1 MKKLPIK
8 QVCYFKKT
16 TTVTYLLNF
25 LLLFKQDYLTA
36 MKQSSP
42 PTPFRTDI
50 NGLRAYAVM
59 AVLLFHF
66 QIPGLSAGFIGVDI
80 FFVIS
85 GFLMTG
91 IIVKGLENKNF
102 SVWKFYMARVRRIV
116 PALMVLI
123 AILLILGWLFL
134 PTPDYQA
141 LGSQSAYASAFIS
154 NIYFWRSSGYFDAAS
169 HEKWLLH
176 TWTLGVEAQFY
187 LLLPLFL
194 MVLWKIKPAAKTL
207 FWGLLFAFFA
217 SLALSVVASSWR
229 PVPAFYLLPTR
240 GWEFIAGGLVFFA
253 GRDVKA
259 LEKHSKT
266 LLWSGFA
273 LLLLTFI
280 LIDSSYTWPSAWAVL
295 PVLATALIMLANR
308 SQSALTAHPIA
319 QWLGD
324 RSYSLYLWHWPIMVA
339 LYFAGLDANWL
350 WISAGLAL
358 SLLLGN
364 LSYRLIET
372 PTRLYF
378 SKASAG
384 KEILGIGALVMLV
397 GVSAVSARLFV
408 FEGRLA
414 PEVELAANEAVNK
427 DPRKSQCHEF
437 NIKIG
442 SPRCSYGDG
451 DIGAIVVGDSHAQS
465 SITAVEKSGEKY
477 DKSSLLHARSGCRQV
492 LGTTKFKTE
501 PVNSCKK
508 LNEWILSDIKNYP
521 SVPLVIINRS
531 SAEIFGPNEDP
542 EKLGKPT
549 VYLSKKYF
557 DSFDPDFLNEYKNAF
572 VSSICSFSK
581 TNRAIYLVRPYP
593 EMIVNVPN
601 TIARNIIFS
610 RGNKDI
616 KITLEEYHKRHAF
629 VWQAQDLAAE
639 QCGVKILNPLP
650 YLCDDQYCYG
660 SKNGRPLYYDDYHL
674 SEYGNTFLVPMFEQV
689 FTDQQSI
696 PQL

>member
-1 MKKLPIK
+1 
-8 QVCYFKKT
+8 
-16 TTVTYLLNF
+16 
-25 LLLFKQDYLTA
+25 

-116 PALMVLI
+116 PALMALI
-123 AILLILGWLFL
+123 AVLLILGWFFL

-217 SLALSVVASSWR
+217 SLSLSVVASSWR

-259 LEKHSKT
+259 LEKHSNT
-266 LLWSGFA
+266 LLWSGFV

-280 LIDSSYTWPSAWAVL
+280 FIDSSYTWPSAWATL
-295 PVLATALIMLANR
+295 PVLATMLIMLAQR
-308 SQSALTAHPIA
+308 PQSIMTAHPIA

-324 RSYSLYLWHWPIMVA
+324 RSYSLYLWHWPIVVA
-339 LYFAGLDANWL
+339 LYFAGLHNDGL
-350 WISAGLAL
+350 WITAGLAF
-358 SLLLGN
+358 SLLLGDV
-364 LSYRLIET
+364 SYRLVET
-372 PTRLYF
+372 PTRMYF
-378 SKASAG
+378 SKASAA

-414 PEVELAANEAVNK
+414 PEVELAASESANGPNTDTCWADGQGNGEYGCLLSSSKNK
-427 DPRKSQCHEF
+427 LPNNPLILK
-437 NIKIG
+437 
-442 SPRCSYGDG
+442 
-451 DIGAIVVGDSHAQS
+451 GDSHS
-465 SITAVEKSGEKY
+465 LHIRSAVI
-477 DKSSLLHARSGCRQV
+477 DSLINHDYIGLEYWGMSGCHSLENAIQSQASGRNPLFCQKLNADFYRRV
-492 LGTTKFKTE
+492 TSETNNTIIIIDRTNLSVHGYNGIDEQNNGPWVTFDQEPRDRNDFEIKFKKE
-501 PVNSCKK
+501 YVASMCK
-508 LNEWILSDIKNYP
+508 LAHSNTLF
-521 SVPLVIINRS
+521 LMR
-531 SAEIFGPNEDP
+531 
-542 EKLGKPT
+542 PT
-549 VYLSKKYF
+549 
-557 DSFDPDFLNEYKNAF
+557 
-572 VSSICSFSK
+572 
-581 TNRAIYLVRPYP
+581 P
-593 EMIVNVPN
+593 EMIVNPSLAL
-601 TIARNIIFS
+601 ARNLIFN
-610 RGNKDI
+610 RGNDDI
-616 KITLEEYHKRHAF
+616 KITLKEYHQRNAL

-660 SKNGRPLYYDDYHL
+660 SKNGRPLYYDDDHL
-674 SEYGNTFLVPMFEQV
+674 SEYGNKFLVPMFEQV
-689 FTDQQSI
+689 FRDQQST
-696 PQL
+696 PEL

>member
-1 MKKLPIK
+1 MKHP
-8 QVCYFKKT
+8 
-16 TTVTYLLNF
+16 
-25 LLLFKQDYLTA
+25 
-36 MKQSSP
+36 SP

-50 NGLRAYAVM
+50 NGLRAYAVI

-85 GFLMTG
+85 GFLMTA

-102 SVWKFYMARVRRIV
+102 SIWKFYMARVRRIV
-116 PALMVLI
+116 PALMALI
-123 AILLILGWLFL
+123 AILLILGWFFL

-207 FWGLLFAFFA
+207 LWGLVFAFLV
-217 SLALSVVASSWR
+217 SLVLSAVASSWR
-229 PVPAFYLLPTR
+229 PVAAFYLLPTR

-259 LEKHSKT
+259 LEKHSKA

-273 LLLLTFI
+273 MLLLTFI

-319 QWLGD
+319 QWLGE

-339 LYFAGLDANWL
+339 LYFAGLHNDGL
-350 WISAGLAL
+350 WITAGLAL
-358 SLLLGN
+358 SLLLGDV
-364 LSYRLIET
+364 SYRLIET
-372 PTRLYF
+372 PTRVYF
-378 SKASAG
+378 SKASTG
-384 KEILGIGALVMLV
+384 KEILALGTFVMLV
-397 GVSAVSARLFV
+397 GVSAVSTRLFV

-414 PEVELAANEAVNK
+414 PEVELAANEATNK
-427 DPRKSQCHEF
+427 DPRQSECHEF
-437 NIKIG
+437 NIKTG
-442 SPRCSYGDG
+442 SPQCSYGDG
-451 DIGAIVVGDSHAQS
+451 DIAAIVVGDSHAQS
-465 SITAVEKSGEKY
+465 SITAVEQSGKKH
-477 DKSSLLHARSGCRQV
+477 DKASLLHALSSCRQV
-492 LGTTKFKTE
+492 LGTTKFKAE
-501 PVNSCKK
+501 PVNSCQK
-508 LNEWILSDIKNYP
+508 LNKWILNDLKNYP
-521 SVPLVIINRS
+521 SVPLIIINRS
-531 SAEIFGPNEDP
+531 SSEVFGPNEDP
-542 EKLGKPT
+542 EKLGIPT

-581 TNRAIYLVRPYP
+581 TNRAVYLVRPYP

-601 TIARNIIFS
+601 TIARNIIFG
-610 RGNKDI
+610 RDNEDI
-616 KITLEEYHKRHAF
+616 KITLEEYHERHAF

-650 YLCDDQYCYG
+650 YLCDEQYCYG
-660 SKNGRPLYYDDYHL
+660 SKNGRPLYYDDDHL
-674 SEYGNTFLVPMFEQV
+674 SEYGNKFLVPMFEQV
-689 FTDQQSI
+689 FLDQKSDQA
-696 PQL
+696 P

>member
-1 MKKLPIK
+1 MKHP
-8 QVCYFKKT
+8 
-16 TTVTYLLNF
+16 
-25 LLLFKQDYLTA
+25 
-36 MKQSSP
+36 SP

-50 NGLRAYAVM
+50 NGLRAYAVV

-91 IIVKGLENKNF
+91 IIVKGLENNNF

-116 PALMVLI
+116 PALMALI
-123 AILLILGWLFL
+123 AILLILGWFFL

-154 NIYFWRSSGYFDAAS
+154 NIYFWRSSGYFDAAA

-194 MVLWKIKPAAKTL
+194 MLVWKIKPAAKTL
-207 FWGLLFAFFA
+207 LWGLLFAFFA
-217 SLALSVVASSWR
+217 SLTLSIVASSWK
-229 PVPAFYLLPTR
+229 PVAAFYLLPTR

-253 GRDVKA
+253 GRDIKT
-259 LEKHSKT
+259 LEKYSKA

-273 LLLLTFI
+273 LLLLCFI
-280 LIDSSYTWPSAWAVL
+280 LIDSSYTWPSAWALL
-295 PVLATALIMLANR
+295 PVLATALIMLAQR
-308 SQSALTAHPIA
+308 SQSILTAHPTA

-339 LYFAGLDANWL
+339 LYFAGLDTNWL

-358 SLLLGN
+358 SVLLGD

-378 SKASAG
+378 SKASTG
-384 KEILGIGALVMLV
+384 KEILALGTFVMLV

-414 PEVELAANEAVNK
+414 SEVELVASESSNG
-427 DPRKSQCHEF
+427 P
-437 NIKIG
+437 
-442 SPRCSYGDG
+442 
-451 DIGAIVVGDSHAQS
+451 DIGTCWADGQGNGEYDCLLSSEKKPPNNFLILKGDSHS
-465 SITAVEKSGEKY
+465 LHLRSAVI
-477 DKSSLLHARSGCRQV
+477 DSLINSEYTGLEYWGMSGCHSLENAIHSQASGRNPLFCQEINADFYRRV
-492 LGTTKFKTE
+492 TSGANNTIIIIDRTNLSVHGFNGIAEQKNGPWVTFDQEPRDRNDFEDKFKKE
-501 PVNSCKK
+501 YVASMCK
-508 LNEWILSDIKNYP
+508 LSHNNT
-521 SVPLVIINRS
+521 LFLMR
-531 SAEIFGPNEDP
+531 
-542 EKLGKPT
+542 PT
-549 VYLSKKYF
+549 
-557 DSFDPDFLNEYKNAF
+557 
-572 VSSICSFSK
+572 
-581 TNRAIYLVRPYP
+581 P
-593 EMIVNVPN
+593 EMIVNPSLAL
-601 TIARNIIFS
+601 ARNLIFN
-610 RGNKDI
+610 RGNDDI
-616 KITLEEYHKRHAF
+616 KITLDEYHQRNAL

-650 YLCDDQYCYG
+650 YLCDEQYCYG
-660 SKNGRPLYYDDYHL
+660 SKNGRPLYYDDDHL
-674 SEYGNTFLVPMFEQV
+674 SEYGNKFLVPMFEQV
-689 FTDQQSI
+689 FIGQHLTPSQSANSGMHDSNGTAD
-696 PQL
+696 

>member
-1 MKKLPIK
+1 
-8 QVCYFKKT
+8 
-16 TTVTYLLNF
+16 
-25 LLLFKQDYLTA
+25 

-116 PALMVLI
+116 PALMALI
-123 AILLILGWLFL
+123 AVLLILGWFFL

-207 FWGLLFAFFA
+207 LLGLVFAFLA

-253 GRDVKA
+253 GRDIKA
-259 LEKHSKT
+259 LEKYSKA

-280 LIDSSYTWPSAWAVL
+280 LIDSSYTWPSAWALL
-295 PVLATALIMLANR
+295 PVLATALIMLAQR
-308 SQSALTAHPIA
+308 SQSILTAHPIA

-339 LYFAGLDANWL
+339 LYFAGLHNDGL
-350 WISAGLAL
+350 WITAGLAF
-358 SLLLGN
+358 SLLLGDV
-364 LSYRLIET
+364 SYRLVET
-372 PTRLYF
+372 PTRMYF
-378 SKASAG
+378 SKASAA

-414 PEVELAANEAVNK
+414 PEVELAASESKNFYANQSKCISNSDATNIPIDCYFNDLELGAV
-427 DPRKSQCHEF
+427 S
-437 NIKIG
+437 I
-442 SPRCSYGDG
+442 
-451 DIGAIVVGDSHAQS
+451 GDSHASATFTALAVAAEQS
-465 SITAVEKSGEKY
+465 GFNA
-477 DKSSLLHARSGCRQV
+477 LHWARSACPTLKG
-492 LGTTKFKTE
+492 
-501 PVNSCKK
+501 
-508 LNEWILSDIKNYP
+508 
-521 SVPLVIINRS
+521 
-531 SAEIFGPNEDP
+531 AEFQ
-542 EKLGKPT
+542 
-549 VYLSKKYF
+549 
-557 DSFDPDFLNEYKNAF
+557 
-572 VSSICSFSK
+572 
-581 TNRAIYLVRPYP
+581 NRAIGCYAFNEQAFSRLNSEFKNLPVVLVSRLTRALIGGNEDAIYAQGVPHIYFEEKTDNGFSQTYQTQFRTSLIKTSCMLAQDHPVYLVRPTP
-593 EMIVNVPN
+593 EMRIDVPN
-601 TIARNIIFS
+601 TLARNIIFG
-610 RGNKDI
+610 RNNEDI
-616 KITLEEYHKRHAF
+616 KITLEEYHERHAF

-660 SKNGRPLYYDDYHL
+660 SKNGRPLYYDDDHL
-674 SEYGNTFLVPMFEQV
+674 SEYGNKFLVPMFEQV
-689 FTDQQSI
+689 FTDQQST
-696 PQL
+696 PEL

>member
-1 MKKLPIK
+1 MKHPS
-8 QVCYFKKT
+8 T
-16 TTVTYLLNF
+16 
-25 LLLFKQDYLTA
+25 
-36 MKQSSP
+36 S
-42 PTPFRTDI
+42 TPFRTDI

-91 IIVKGLENKNF
+91 IIVKGLENNNF

-123 AILLILGWLFL
+123 AILLILGWFFL

-154 NIYFWRSSGYFDAAS
+154 NIYFWRSSGYFDAAA

-194 MVLWKIKPAAKTL
+194 MLVWKIKPAAKTL
-207 FWGLLFAFFA
+207 LWGLLFAFFA
-217 SLALSVVASSWR
+217 SLTLSIVASSWT
-229 PVPAFYLLPTR
+229 PVAAFYLLPTR

-253 GRDVKA
+253 GRDIKA
-259 LEKHSKT
+259 LENYSKA

-273 LLLLTFI
+273 LLLLTFV
-280 LIDSSYTWPSAWAVL
+280 LIDSSYTWPSAWALL
-295 PVLATALIMLANR
+295 PVLATALIMLAQR
-308 SQSALTAHPIA
+308 SQSILTAHPIA

-358 SLLLGN
+358 SLLLGD

-378 SKASAG
+378 SKASAS

-414 PEVELAANEAVNK
+414 PEVELAANEAKNTNPHQKECYEVSSKTNVPM
-427 DPRKSQCHEF
+427 DCTFSHLP
-437 NIKIG
+437 IG
-442 SPRCSYGDG
+442 VYL
-451 DIGAIVVGDSHAQS
+451 VGDSHANS
-465 SITAVEKSGEKY
+465 VFTA
-477 DKSSLLHARSGCRQV
+477 
-492 LGTTKFKTE
+492 LGTTSNKHNKTAIYWSKAGCPTLKGAKF
-501 PVNSCKK
+501 NSFEGQTGCYDFNNSVFKK
-508 LNEWILSDIKNYP
+508 LQEAEDSM
-521 SVPLVIINRS
+521 PLVIMNRLTRALIN
-531 SAEIFGPNEDP
+531 GNEEP
-542 EKLGKPT
+542 EELQGM
-549 VYLSKKYF
+549 SRIYF
-557 DSFDPDFLNEYKNAF
+557 DKEIKSGFHPVLQKQFRDALIHTSCMLAEKRP
-572 VSSICSFSK
+572 V
-581 TNRAIYLVRPYP
+581 YLVRPTP
-593 EMIVNVPN
+593 EIGIDIPK
-601 TIARNIIFS
+601 TLARNIIFD
-610 RGNKDI
+610 RNNEDI
-616 KITLEEYHKRHAF
+616 KITLEEYHERHAF

-660 SKNGRPLYYDDYHL
+660 SKNGRPLYYDDDHL
-674 SEYGNTFLVPMFEQV
+674 SEYGNKFLVPMFEQV

>member
-1 MKKLPIK
+1 MKHP
-8 QVCYFKKT
+8 
-16 TTVTYLLNF
+16 
-25 LLLFKQDYLTA
+25 
-36 MKQSSP
+36 SP

-50 NGLRAYAVM
+50 NGLRAYAVI

-85 GFLMTG
+85 GFLMTA

-102 SVWKFYMARVRRIV
+102 SIWKFYMARVRRIV
-116 PALMVLI
+116 PALMALI
-123 AILLILGWLFL
+123 AILLILGWFFL

-207 FWGLLFAFFA
+207 LWGLVFAFLA
-217 SLALSVVASSWR
+217 SLALSIVVSSWK

-253 GRDVKA
+253 GREVKA
-259 LEKHSKT
+259 LEKYSKA

-319 QWLGD
+319 QWLGE

-339 LYFAGLDANWL
+339 LYFADLHNDGL
-350 WISAGLAL
+350 WITAGLAL
-358 SLLLGN
+358 SLLLGDV
-364 LSYRLIET
+364 SYRLIET
-372 PTRLYF
+372 PTRVYF
-378 SKASAG
+378 SKASTG
-384 KEILGIGALVMLV
+384 KEILALGTFVMLV

-414 PEVELAANEAVNK
+414 PEVELAANEATNK
-427 DPRKSQCHEF
+427 DPRKDECHEF
-437 NIKIG
+437 NIETG
-442 SPRCSYGDG
+442 SPQCVYGNG
-451 DIGAIVVGDSHAQS
+451 DIAAIVVGDSHAMA
-465 SITAVEKSGEKY
+465 SITAIEQAAAAHKKST
-477 DKSSLLHARSGCRQV
+477 LLHALSGCRQV
-492 LGTTKFKTE
+492 FGAKKLKAE
-501 PVNSCKK
+501 SVNSCEQ
-508 LNEWILSDIKNYP
+508 LNNWILNDLKNHP
-521 SVPLVIINRS
+521 SAPIIIINRTS
-531 SAEIFGPNEDP
+531 GEVFGPNEDF

-549 VYLSKKYF
+549 VYFSKKYS
-557 DSFDPDFLNEYKNAF
+557 DSFDPAFLKEYKDAF
-572 VSSICSFSK
+572 VTSMCSFREG
-581 TNRAIYLVRPYP
+581 NREIYLVRPYP

-601 TIARNIIFS
+601 TIARNIIFG
-610 RGNKDI
+610 RGNDDI
-616 KITLEEYHKRHAF
+616 KITLEQYHERHAF

-650 YLCDDQYCYG
+650 YLCDEQYCYG
-660 SKNGRPLYYDDYHL
+660 SKNGHPLYYDDDHL
-674 SEYGNTFLVPMFEQV
+674 SEYGNKFLVPMFEQV
-689 FTDQQSI
+689 FIGQQLTPSRSAKSGM
-696 PQL
+696 PDSNGTVD

>member
-1 MKKLPIK
+1 MKH
-8 QVCYFKKT
+8 
-16 TTVTYLLNF
+16 
-25 LLLFKQDYLTA
+25 A
-36 MKQSSP
+36 SP
-42 PTPFRTDI
+42 ATPFRTDI
-50 NGLRAYAVM
+50 NGLRAYAVI

-85 GFLMTG
+85 GFLMTA
-91 IIVKGLENKNF
+91 IVVKGLENKNF

-116 PALMVLI
+116 PALMALI
-123 AILLILGWLFL
+123 ALLLILGWFFL

-207 FWGLLFAFFA
+207 LWGLVFAFLA
-217 SLALSVVASSWR
+217 SLALSIVVSSWK

-259 LEKHSKT
+259 LEKHSKA

-308 SQSALTAHPIA
+308 SQSALTAHSIA

-339 LYFAGLDANWL
+339 LYFAGLHNDVL
-350 WISAGLAL
+350 WITAGLAL
-358 SLLLGN
+358 SLLLGD

-372 PTRLYF
+372 PTRVYF
-378 SKASAG
+378 SRASTG
-384 KEILGIGALVMLV
+384 KEILTLGTFVMLV

-414 PEVELAANEAVNK
+414 PEVEIAAKEKTNR
-427 DPRKSQCHEF
+427 DPRASECAPK
-437 NIKIG
+437 NAI
-442 SPRCSYGDG
+442 SPSCVYGNDN
-451 DIGAIVVGDSHAQS
+451 IGAVLLGDSHAISTINSVQQ
-465 SITAVEKSGEKY
+465 AGEKFGLSVLFLG
-477 DKSSLLHARSGCRQV
+477 KHACPPV
-492 LGTTKFKTE
+492 LGIRKT
-501 PVNSCKK
+501 NSEDC
-508 LNEWILSDIKNYP
+508 LQYNEWLLDKETIKQKANAPILIVARTSGHLFGENESNFP
-521 SVPLVIINRS
+521 VITS
-531 SAEIFGPNEDP
+531 
-542 EKLGKPT
+542 
-549 VYLSKKYF
+549 YF
-557 DSFDPDFLNEYKNAF
+557 DQPVELNSAGHDEYIHKFNHAY
-572 VSSICSFSK
+572 IETACSLQQTSQVW
-581 TNRAIYLVRPYP
+581 LLRPIP
-593 EMIVNVPN
+593 EIGVDVPN
-601 TIARNIIFS
+601 TLSRNIIFGKDS
-610 RGNKDI
+610 GDI
-616 KITLEEYHKRHAF
+616 KVTLEEYHERHAF
-629 VWQAQDLAAE
+629 TWAMQDLAAE

-650 YLCDDQYCYG
+650 YLCDEQYCYG
-660 SKNGRPLYYDDYHL
+660 SKNGRPLYYDDDHL
-674 SEYGNTFLVPMFEQV
+674 SEYGNKFLVPMFEQV
-689 FTDQQSI
+689 FTDQQSV
-696 PQL
+696 PLP

>member
-1 MKKLPIK
+1 
-8 QVCYFKKT
+8 
-16 TTVTYLLNF
+16 
-25 LLLFKQDYLTA
+25 

-116 PALMVLI
+116 PALMALI
-123 AILLILGWLFL
+123 AVLLILGWFFL

-154 NIYFWRSSGYFDAAS
+154 NIHFWRSSGYFDAAS

-217 SLALSVVASSWR
+217 SLTLSIVASSWK
-229 PVPAFYLLPTR
+229 PVAAFYLLPTR

-266 LLWSGFA
+266 LLWSGFV

-280 LIDSSYTWPSAWAVL
+280 FIDSSYTWPSAWATL
-295 PVLATALIMLANR
+295 PVLATMLIMLAQR
-308 SQSALTAHPIA
+308 PQSIMTAHPIA

-324 RSYSLYLWHWPIMVA
+324 RSYSLYLWHWPIVVA
-339 LYFAGLDANWL
+339 LYFAGLHNDGL
-350 WISAGLAL
+350 WITAGLAF
-358 SLLLGN
+358 SLLLGDV
-364 LSYRLIET
+364 SYRLVET
-372 PTRLYF
+372 PTRMYF
-378 SKASAG
+378 SKVSAA

-427 DPRKSQCHEF
+427 DPR
-437 NIKIG
+437 IKECFEAAIDG
-442 SPRCSYGDG
+442 RSPSCIYGENLVS
-451 DIGAIVVGDSHAQS
+451 AILMGDSHAAS
-465 SITAVEKSGEKY
+465 VITAVGKAAHKY
-477 DKSSLLHARSGCRQV
+477 KK
-492 LGTTKFKTE
+492 GTLFWGM
-501 PVNSCKK
+501 NSCPTLDNVKYSSTSSRPTNICNE
-508 LNEWILSDIKNYP
+508 LNQWADHELIKHPNIPLILVS
-521 SVPLVIINRS
+521 RTS
-531 SAEIFGPNEDP
+531 SYLMGPNEPDRQ
-542 EKLGKPT
+542 EEARFTT
-549 VYLSKKYF
+549 VY
-557 DSFDPDFLNEYKNAF
+557 
-572 VSSICSFSK
+572 FSK
-581 TNRAIYLVRPYP
+581 PYILRTEEGYAEEFQKVLTETACRLTEDRDVYLMRPVP
-593 EMIVNVPN
+593 EMSIDIPK
-601 TIARNIIFS
+601 TLSSNIIFGRS
-610 RGNKDI
+610 NDDI
-616 KITLEEYHKRHAF
+616 KITLKEYHQRNAL

-660 SKNGRPLYYDDYHL
+660 SKNGRPLYYDDDHL
-674 SEYGNTFLVPMFEQV
+674 SEYGNKFLVPMFEQV
-689 FTDQQSI
+689 FTDQQST
-696 PQL
+696 PEL

>member
-1 MKKLPIK
+1 M
-8 QVCYFKKT
+8 
-16 TTVTYLLNF
+16 
-25 LLLFKQDYLTA
+25 TA
-36 MKQSSP
+36 
-42 PTPFRTDI
+42 
-50 NGLRAYAVM
+50 
-59 AVLLFHF
+59 
-66 QIPGLSAGFIGVDI
+66 
-80 FFVIS
+80 
-85 GFLMTG
+85 

-116 PALMVLI
+116 PALMALI
-123 AILLILGWLFL
+123 ALLLILGWFFL

-207 FWGLLFAFFA
+207 LWGLVFAFLA
-217 SLALSVVASSWR
+217 SLALSIVVSSWK

-259 LEKHSKT
+259 LEKHSKA

-308 SQSALTAHPIA
+308 SQSALTAHSIA

-339 LYFAGLDANWL
+339 LYFAGLHNDVL
-350 WISAGLAL
+350 WITAGLAL
-358 SLLLGN
+358 SLLLGD

-372 PTRLYF
+372 PTRVYF
-378 SKASAG
+378 SRASTG
-384 KEILGIGALVMLV
+384 KEILTLGTFVMLV

-414 PEVELAANEAVNK
+414 PEVEIAAKEKTNR
-427 DPRKSQCHEF
+427 DPRASECAPK
-437 NIKIG
+437 NAI
-442 SPRCSYGDG
+442 SPSCVYGNDN
-451 DIGAIVVGDSHAQS
+451 IGAVLLGDSHAISTINSVQQ
-465 SITAVEKSGEKY
+465 AGEKFGLSVLFLG
-477 DKSSLLHARSGCRQV
+477 KHACPPV
-492 LGTTKFKTE
+492 LGIRKT
-501 PVNSCKK
+501 NSEDC
-508 LNEWILSDIKNYP
+508 LQYNEWLLDKETIKQKANAPILIVARTSGHLFGENESNFP
-521 SVPLVIINRS
+521 VITS
-531 SAEIFGPNEDP
+531 
-542 EKLGKPT
+542 
-549 VYLSKKYF
+549 YF
-557 DSFDPDFLNEYKNAF
+557 DQPVELNSAGHDEYIHKFNHAY
-572 VSSICSFSK
+572 IETACSLQQTSQVW
-581 TNRAIYLVRPYP
+581 LLRPIP
-593 EMIVNVPN
+593 EIGVDVPN
-601 TIARNIIFS
+601 TLSRNIIFGKDS
-610 RGNKDI
+610 GDI
-616 KITLEEYHKRHAF
+616 KVTLEEYHERHAF
-629 VWQAQDLAAE
+629 TWAMQDLAAE

-650 YLCDDQYCYG
+650 YLCDEQYCYG
-660 SKNGRPLYYDDYHL
+660 SKNGRPLYYDDDHL
-674 SEYGNTFLVPMFEQV
+674 SEYGNKFLVPMFEQV
-689 FTDQQSI
+689 FTDQQSV
-696 PQL
+696 PLP

>member
-1 MKKLPIK
+1 
-8 QVCYFKKT
+8 
-16 TTVTYLLNF
+16 
-25 LLLFKQDYLTA
+25 

-116 PALMVLI
+116 PALMALI
-123 AILLILGWLFL
+123 AILLILGWFFL

-266 LLWSGFA
+266 LLWSGFV

-308 SQSALTAHPIA
+308 SQSVLTAHPIA
-319 QWLGD
+319 QWLGE

-339 LYFAGLDANWL
+339 LYFADLHNDGL
-350 WISAGLAL
+350 WITAGLAL
-358 SLLLGN
+358 SLLLGDV
-364 LSYRLIET
+364 SYRLIET
-372 PTRLYF
+372 PTRVYF
-378 SKASAG
+378 SKASTG
-384 KEILGIGALVMLV
+384 KEILALGTFVMLV

-414 PEVELAANEAVNK
+414 PEVEIAAKEKTNWEPRSRNECKPTK
-427 DPRKSQCHEF
+427 D
-437 NIKIG
+437 NT
-442 SPRCSYGDG
+442 SPACTYGNG
-451 DIGAIVVGDSHAQS
+451 VTGVVMIGDSHAMS
-465 SITAVEKSGEKY
+465 TITALAETAGKY
-477 DKSSLLHARSGCRQV
+477 G
-492 LGTTKFKTE
+492 
-501 PVNSCKK
+501 NS
-508 LNEWILSDIKNYP
+508 
-521 SVPLVIINRS
+521 
-531 SAEIFGPNEDP
+531 
-542 EKLGKPT
+542 
-549 VYLSKKYF
+549 
-557 DSFDPDFLNEYKNAF
+557 
-572 VSSICSFSK
+572 
-581 TNRAIYLVRPYP
+581 AIYLGRDGSKPVYDLKNTDDPSLFLFNEWLLKSELPEYEANNISIVHVTRLTTPLMGQNENPSTKPSSYFDYLPESFNDPVFNQQFKDAFIKTACDIAARNPFYITRPIP
-593 EMIVNVPN
+593 EIGIDVPN
-601 TIARNIIFS
+601 TLSRNIIFGKDS
-610 RGNKDI
+610 GDI
-616 KITLEEYHKRHAF
+616 KITLEEYHERHAF
-629 VWQAQDLAAE
+629 TWAMQDEAAE

-660 SKNGRPLYYDDYHL
+660 SKNGRPLYYDDDHL
-674 SEYGNTFLVPMFEQV
+674 SEYGNKFLVPMFEQV
-689 FTDQQSI
+689 FTDQQST
-696 PQL
+696 PEL